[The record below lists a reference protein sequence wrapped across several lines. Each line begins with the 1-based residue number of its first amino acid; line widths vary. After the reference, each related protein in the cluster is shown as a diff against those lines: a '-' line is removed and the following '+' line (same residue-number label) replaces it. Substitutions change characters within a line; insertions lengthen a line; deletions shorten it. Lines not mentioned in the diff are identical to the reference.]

1 VNEKGIAAKPVV
13 EFAYHFENFWIKR
26 DRLDRGRAQA
36 EANAFHGDR
45 LGFTLCNGDG
55 TSREREDNF
64 LCLAIPHPACSETL
78 NP

>member
-1 VNEKGIAAKPVV
+1 MRKALLPSPLLSSPTTLRT
-13 EFAYHFENFWIKR
+13 IKR